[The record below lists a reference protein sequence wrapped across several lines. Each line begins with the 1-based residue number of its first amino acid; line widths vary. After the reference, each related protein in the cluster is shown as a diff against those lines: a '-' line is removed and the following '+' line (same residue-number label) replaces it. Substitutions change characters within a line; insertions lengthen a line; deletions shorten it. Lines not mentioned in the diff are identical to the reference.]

1 MKTPA
6 ELKNWLKNRNAMSD
20 YSSGTLEYID
30 KLEGVVSDFILKTAM
45 LEKERDAL
53 LADLKEADMLE

>member
-1 MKTPA
+1 
-6 ELKNWLKNRNAMSD
+6 MSD